1 MTTTTTIATTIA
13 TTTPATQAP
22 PLLCSVGLTAA
33 LPSQYPPDGAC
44 DILIYTHVRVES
56 KMLLAVDTEI
66 SYAAFRNACKLYT
79 ESTCGLSFD
88 VRYLHPRMFANT
100 DIRDQL
106 TDVMRTAR
114 INHYAIMN
122 IYQQRDI
129 ARNFSLDAGA
139 TLKEFRSLLGSDRKK
154 NKVIIGLGYFDYN
167 QSDSVSSLSYL
178 AENTATSDVDIV
190 VIITSVLTSPNRL
203 PCTTL
208 PANALKS
215 PSTLLLP
222 MEKAVPMALSNF
234 GIPSLTVA
242 FSFQMGV
249 LLYRTQQRHAHPFD
263 ALYKECTSMSI
274 SDYSTACGVTPQELH
289 SERITIG
296 FSSNRSFADTGKV
309 VLQTFDT
316 LRFMMDKANVIM
328 GTPGIRANFTWFLFN
343 VHLTD
348 LTGRCLT
355 RGPFDR
361 VKGFRDF
368 YRLQWQRLNQ

>member
-1 MTTTTTIATTIA
+1 MTTRTTTTTTIATT
-13 TTTPATQAP
+13 TTPAGQAP

-88 VRYLHPRMFANT
+88 VR
-100 DIRDQL
+100 
-106 TDVMRTAR
+106 
-114 INHYAIMN
+114 
-122 IYQQRDI
+122 
-129 ARNFSLDAGA
+129 
-139 TLKEFRSLLGSDRKK
+139 
-154 NKVIIGLGYFDYN
+154 
-167 QSDSVSSLSYL
+167 
-178 AENTATSDVDIV
+178 SDVDIV

-222 MEKAVPMALSNF
+222 M
-234 GIPSLTVA
+234 
-242 FSFQMGV
+242 
-249 LLYRTQQRHAHPFD
+249 
-263 ALYKECTSMSI
+263 
-274 SDYSTACGVTPQELH
+274 
-289 SERITIG
+289 
-296 FSSNRSFADTGKV
+296 
-309 VLQTFDT
+309 
-316 LRFMMDKANVIM
+316 ANVIM

-355 RGPFDR
+355 GGPFDR

-368 YRLQWQRLNQ
+368 YKLQWQRLNQ